1 MSMRPQDII
10 RKKRDGGELSREEVA
25 SFVRGVVDGSWADYQ
40 ASALLMAVYLTG
52 MTTVEMEALTQAML
66 GSGEVLD
73 FSDVALPKADKHS
86 TGGVGDKTS
95 LVIAPLVA
103 ACGAAV
109 PMISGRGLGHTG
121 GTLDKLEAI
130 PGYRVHLDLSE
141 FRRILGRVGY
151 AMMGQTAEIAPAD
164 KKLYALRDATETVE
178 SIPLIVASIMSKKL
192 AAGLGALVLDVK
204 TGSGAFMR
212 DEGRAK
218 ALARALVRT
227 GHSCGVH
234 TEALLTDMSQ
244 PLGAAVGNANEVQEC
259 IAIMR
264 GESGDEARDVRDLSV
279 ELAARMVAL
288 SGVTAS
294 LEEARAKVNR
304 ALESG
309 AALERFRRNVEE
321 QGGDPR
327 VCDDPRRLSDLTVQ
341 EVRVESEHAGYVEAI
356 DASEVGRA
364 VAAIGG
370 GRVRVDDK
378 IDFGVGYHARARV
391 GQQVSAGEPLGLLY
405 CRGGAH
411 AETAAARIR
420 AAYTV
425 GDAAPNHVPELI
437 KEVIAQ

>member
-1 MSMRPQDII
+1 MRPQEII

-25 SFVRGVVDGSWADYQ
+25 SFVSGVVDGTWADYQ
-40 ASALLMAVYLTG
+40 ASALLMAVYMTG

-73 FSDVALPKADKHS
+73 FSDVPLPKADKHS

-103 ACGAAV
+103 ACEVVV

-141 FRRILGRVGY
+141 FRRILKSVGF

-164 KKLYALRDATETVE
+164 RKLYALRDATETVA

-212 DEGRAK
+212 DEGRAR

-227 GHSCGVH
+227 GNSCGVH

-244 PLGAAVGNANEVQEC
+244 PLGQAVGNANEVQEC
-259 IAIMR
+259 IRIMR
-264 GESGDEARDVRDLSV
+264 GDAGEEARDTRDLSV

-288 SGVTAS
+288 SVGGP
-294 LEEARAKVNR
+294 LEEARLRVER
-304 ALESG
+304 ALASG
-309 AALERFRRNVEE
+309 AALERFCRNVEA

-327 VCDDPRRLSDLTVQ
+327 ACDDPSRLSDLTLR
-341 EVRVESEHAGYVEAI
+341 EVRVESEHAGYVEAV
-356 DASEVGRA
+356 DAAEVGRA
-364 VAAIGG
+364 VASIGG
-370 GRVRVDDK
+370 GRARVEDR
-378 IDFGVGYHARARV
+378 IDPAVGYLARARV
-391 GQQVSAGEPLGLLY
+391 GQQLSAGEPLGLLY
-405 CRGGAH
+405 CREGAQG
-411 AETAAARIR
+411 ELAAARIR

-425 GDAAPNHVPELI
+425 GREAPAEVPALI